1 VARNILIHPLG
12 GLRESYLKRIVRE
25 GLKGLM
31 EWVFD
36 LKMKSGM
43 REDGWEVGGMALFK
57 LENRSVGFLRGV
69 MEAADGNAVG
79 EL

>member
-1 VARNILIHPLG
+1 
-12 GLRESYLKRIVRE
+12 
-25 GLKGLM
+25 M

-57 LENRSVGFLRGV
+57 LENRSVGFLRGG